1 MLKSVHSRPHKVLL
15 SQLLKARKTAGL
27 TQQQVA
33 DRLKKPQ
40 SFVAKVEA
48 GERRLDLI
56 EFLQF
61 TRALGADPTRIVR
74 AVRVSIISL
83 IKP

>member
-1 MLKSVHSRPHKVLL
+1 MVSHLVE
-15 SQLLKARKTAGL
+15 ARKAAGL

-61 TRALGADPTRIVR
+61 TRALGADPARIVR
-74 AVRVSIISL
+74 AVRVSMIAN
-83 IKP
+83 